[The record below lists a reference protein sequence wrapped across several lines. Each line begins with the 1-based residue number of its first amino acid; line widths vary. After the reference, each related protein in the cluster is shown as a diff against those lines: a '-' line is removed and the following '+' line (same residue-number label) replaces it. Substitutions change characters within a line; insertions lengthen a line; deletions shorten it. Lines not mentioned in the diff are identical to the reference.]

1 MEEIFGTLLF
11 DETVGLNENPF
22 LTQWRVSS
30 VSYSSS
36 EAESNFKWRE
46 VSLPQLEPILSGKPL
61 TYSAKESVYYWE
73 MKK

>member
-36 EAESNFKWRE
+36 EAESNFK
-46 VSLPQLEPILSGKPL
+46 
-61 TYSAKESVYYWE
+61 
-73 MKK
+73 